1 MVKIEFEFEHEAG
14 TFRDTIV
21 LPGDHSL
28 TDVQIDAMK
37 VQRFEAWQR
46 SLVEQE
52 ETEQTEEQ

>member
-21 LPGDHSL
+21 LPEDHSL

-37 VQRFEAWQR
+37 VQRFEAWQQ

-52 ETEQTEEQ
+52 ETEQTEVQ